1 MSPELL
7 SFLRAY
13 AKWAYENGAPESPIF
28 DNTCGLC
35 SNLDSYAKEV
45 FPFRRS
51 ETKSELSKMF
61 YVEGLDPSYPFGGMD
76 AYDQDTIMATQ
87 HSNPDRRA
95 WVLRKL
101 SEDDNDG
108 I

>member
-13 AKWAYENGAPESPIF
+13 AKWAYEDGAPESPIF

-35 SNLDSYAKEV
+35 ANLDNYAEEV
-45 FPFRRS
+45 FHWSRS
-51 ETKSELSKMF
+51 KTMSELLRMF
-61 YVEGLDPSYPFGGMD
+61 LAEGLDPSYPFGAD

-87 HSNPDRRA
+87 HSNPLRRA

-101 SEDDNDG
+101 SEHDNDG

>member
-28 DNTCGLC
+28 DNSYGLC
-35 SNLDSYAKEV
+35 SNFDAYVNEN
-45 FPFRRS
+45 FPGLAYS
-51 ETKSELSKMF
+51 AGSELSKMF
-61 YVEGLDPSYPFGGMD
+61 LAEGLDPSCPFGGMD
-76 AYDQDTIMATQ
+76 AYDQDATMATQ
-87 HSNPDRRA
+87 HSNPLRRA

-101 SEDDNDG
+101 SEHDNDG

>member
-7 SFLRAY
+7 SFLHAY
-13 AKWAYENGAPESPIF
+13 AKWAYEDGAPESQIF
-28 DNTCGLC
+28 DNSCGLC
-35 SNLDSYAKEV
+35 TNLDNYAKEV
-45 FPFRRS
+45 FPFRRH
-51 ETKSELSKMF
+51 ETMSELSQAF
-61 YVEGLDPSYPFGGMD
+61 YADMLDPSYPFGWDRYVLDYAGS
-76 AYDQDTIMATQ
+76 TQ
-87 HSNPDRRA
+87 HSNLVRRT

>member
-13 AKWAYENGAPESPIF
+13 AEWAYEDGAPESQIF
-28 DNTCGLC
+28 DNSCGLC
-35 SNLDSYAKEV
+35 TNLDNYAKEV

-51 ETKSELSKMF
+51 ETKRELLRMF
-61 YVEGLDPSYPFGGMD
+61 RAEDLCASYPFGD
-76 AYDQDTIMATQ
+76 TAYEQDTIMATQ
-87 HSNPDRRA
+87 HSNPVRRA

-101 SEDDNDG
+101 SGYDNDG

>member
-1 MSPELL
+1 MSQELL

-13 AKWAYENGAPESPIF
+13 AKWAYEDGAPESPIF

-35 SNLDSYAKEV
+35 TNLDNYAKEI
-45 FPFRRS
+45 FPGRRS
-51 ETKSELSKMF
+51 ETKHELLLMF
-61 YVEGLDPSYPFGGMD
+61 SAEDLSTVYPFGSA
-76 AYDQDTIMATQ
+76 AYDQDTIRAMQ
-87 HSNPDRRA
+87 HSNPLRRA

-101 SEDDNDG
+101 SEHDNDG

>member
-13 AKWAYENGAPESPIF
+13 AKWAYEDGVPEHPIF
-28 DNTCGLC
+28 DNSCGLC
-35 SNLDSYAKEV
+35 TNLDNYAKVV

-51 ETKSELSKMF
+51 ETKRELLAMF
-61 YVEGLDPSYPFGGMD
+61 HDEGLCTSYPFGMEAHYQD
-76 AYDQDTIMATQ
+76 AIMATQ
-87 HSNPDRRA
+87 HSNPARRA